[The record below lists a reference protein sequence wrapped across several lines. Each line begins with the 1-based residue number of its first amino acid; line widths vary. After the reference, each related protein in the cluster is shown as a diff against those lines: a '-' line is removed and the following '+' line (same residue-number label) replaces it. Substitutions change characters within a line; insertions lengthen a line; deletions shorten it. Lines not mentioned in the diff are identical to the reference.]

1 VPAWK
6 RENKTMK
13 KENASKQ
20 LINGCLVGHAA
31 IEYAEENDLL
41 LNKFADPTENDAGCW
56 LDGARGQYIGEEVQ
70 NIAANC
76 GWKGETLSAD
86 QEWYCEA
93 WDEAEQY
100 LNGNV
105 APKGFFFG
113 TTSWGGD
120 WGLWSV
126 DEDEDEDENE
136 D

>member
-1 VPAWK
+1 
-6 RENKTMK
+6 MK
-13 KENASKQ
+13 
-20 LINGCLVGHAA
+20 
-31 IEYAEENDLL
+31 
-41 LNKFADPTENDAGCW
+41 ADNLTANDAGCW

-126 DEDEDEDENE
+126 DEDEVDSRGATWQKMSARQKKNHAREMDALKAKQRAAATAEDDEDENE